1 MAKTIH
7 SDSSAHKKTS
17 SLPSKKPTL
26 TPMMQQ
32 YTKIKQKHPK
42 AILFFRLGD
51 FYEMFGKDA
60 RIASKILQITL
71 TSRDKNK
78 KNAIPLCGIPYH
90 AAEGY
95 IARLIKAG
103 HTVAICEQVEDPKKA
118 VGIVKREVIRVI
130 TPGTV
135 MDSNLLEGKE
145 NNFLGALAL
154 DAGGM
159 GLAFVDNSTG
169 EFLVTEYQGSDWYS
183 KLETEFSRKAPREM
197 IIPKVLSKDSSLQK
211 LWDGLPGIHI
221 EHLEKD
227 IFQNNYARNNLKNH
241 FQVHSLA
248 GLGCEENNLAVLA
261 ASAAI
266 FYLQQTQ
273 KCDLSHLR
281 RMRWYDL
288 NDFMII
294 DAATQQHL
302 ELVFSWQGLKK
313 SGSLLS
319 ILDQTETPMGGRMLK
334 QWLLHPL
341 LTVEDINQRLDS
353 VEHFVTNQ
361 SLRKKFRELLKKVYD
376 LERIS
381 GKIALSSASPLDL
394 ISLKNSLAI
403 LPQLKRLLQKKPPA
417 LVSFLDNSCDNL
429 QDLYQWIDECI
440 ADHPSA
446 TIQDAGVIREGYSS
460 ELDKL
465 RQIAFAGKSWIAQM
479 EHEERQ
485 KTGISSLK
493 VKYNKVFGYYLE
505 VTKANLE
512 AVPDH
517 YIRKQ
522 TIANGERYITAELK
536 DYETKVL
543 TAQEKMLH
551 MEKSLFQGLLDRL
564 STQVSRLQ
572 ETSRSLAALDVL
584 TALAHAASLYHYIKP
599 SVNAGSTIHI
609 IEGRHP
615 VVEQLSKEENFVPN
629 DTHMDCEQNQ
639 LMIITGP
646 NMAGKSTYIR
656 QVALITL
663 IAQIGSFV
671 PANEATIGLVD
682 RIFTRVGA
690 SDNLVK
696 GQSTFM
702 VEMTE
707 AANILNNATNR
718 SLIILDEIGR
728 GTSTFDGMSIAWAVA
743 EYLHSEEIGAKTLF
757 ATHYHEL
764 THLADLLE
772 KAQNYNVLVREWNDE
787 VIFLRRIVAGSTD
800 KSYGIQVARLAGLP
814 SKVIT
819 RSKEILESLEK
830 QDTLSG
836 PSLFENKTHKRKKQ
850 LSLFTSPEDYVIS
863 ELKETDFSK
872 FSSAREALKIVKKWQ
887 KLINNK

>member
-1 MAKTIH
+1 M
-7 SDSSAHKKTS
+7 
-17 SLPSKKPTL
+17 
-26 TPMMQQ
+26 
-32 YTKIKQKHPK
+32 
-42 AILFFRLGD
+42 
-51 FYEMFGKDA
+51 
-60 RIASKILQITL
+60 
-71 TSRDKNK
+71 
-78 KNAIPLCGIPYH
+78 
-90 AAEGY
+90 
-95 IARLIKAG
+95 
-103 HTVAICEQVEDPKKA
+103 
-118 VGIVKREVIRVI
+118 
-130 TPGTV
+130 
-135 MDSNLLEGKE
+135 
-145 NNFLGALAL
+145 
-154 DAGGM
+154 
-159 GLAFVDNSTG
+159 
-169 EFLVTEYQGSDWYS
+169 
-183 KLETEFSRKAPREM
+183 
-197 IIPKVLSKDSSLQK
+197 
-211 LWDGLPGIHI
+211 
-221 EHLEKD
+221 
-227 IFQNNYARNNLKNH
+227 
-241 FQVHSLA
+241 
-248 GLGCEENNLAVLA
+248 
-261 ASAAI
+261 
-266 FYLQQTQ
+266 
-273 KCDLSHLR
+273 
-281 RMRWYDL
+281 
-288 NDFMII
+288 
-294 DAATQQHL
+294 
-302 ELVFSWQGLKK
+302 
-313 SGSLLS
+313 
-319 ILDQTETPMGGRMLK
+319 
-334 QWLLHPL
+334 
-341 LTVEDINQRLDS
+341 
-353 VEHFVTNQ
+353 EHFVTNQ
-361 SLRKKFRELLKKVYD
+361 SLRQKLRELLKKVYD

-381 GKIALSSASPLDL
+381 GKIALSSASPPDL
-394 ISLKNSLAI
+394 ISLKNSLAV
-403 LPQLKRLLQKKPPA
+403 LPQIKKLLQKKPPA
-417 LVSFLDNSCDNL
+417 LVCSLDKSCDNL

-440 ADHPSA
+440 DDHPSA
-446 TIQDAGVIREGYSS
+446 TIQDAGVIREGYSP
-460 ELDKL
+460 ELDEL
-465 RQIAFAGKSWIAQM
+465 RHIAFAGKSWIAQM
-479 EHEERQ
+479 EREERQ

-493 VKYNKVFGYYLE
+493 VKYNKIFGYYLE

-551 MEKSLFQGLLDRL
+551 LEKSLFQELLNRL

-584 TALAHAASLYHYIKP
+584 TGLAHAASLYHYIKP
-599 SVNAGSTIHI
+599 SVNSGSSIHI

-615 VVEQLSKEENFVPN
+615 VVEQLSKDENFVPN
-629 DTHMDCEQNQ
+629 DTHLDCEQNQ

-663 IAQIGSFV
+663 MAQIGSFV

-743 EYLHSEEIGAKTLF
+743 EYLHSEQIGAKTLF

-764 THLADLLE
+764 THLADSLE

-836 PSLFENKTHKRKKQ
+836 PSLFEKKTHTRKKQ
-850 LSLFTSPEDYVIS
+850 LSLFTSPEDYVVS
-863 ELKETDFSK
+863 ELKKTDFSK
-872 FSSAREALKIVKKWQ
+872 FPSSREALKIVKKWQ
-887 KLINNK
+887 KLINNT

>member
-1 MAKTIH
+1 MAKKVK
-7 SDSSAHKKTS
+7 SDSSTQNEN
-17 SLPSKKPTL
+17 PSFPLKEPIL

-32 YTKIKQKHPK
+32 YTQIKQEYPK

-51 FYEMFGKDA
+51 FYEMFGEDA
-60 RIASKILQITL
+60 RIASRILQITL

-78 KNAIPLCGIPYH
+78 KTATPLCGVPYH
-90 AAEGY
+90 AADGY

-103 HTVAICEQVEDPKKA
+103 HTVAVCEQVEDPKKA
-118 VGIVKREVIRVI
+118 TGIVKREVIRVI

-135 MDSNLLEGKE
+135 MDSNLLQGKE
-145 NNFLGALAL
+145 NNFLGALVL
-154 DAGGM
+154 DFSGM

-169 EFLVTEYQGSDWYS
+169 EFWVTEYKGPDWYS

-197 IIPKVLSKDSSLQK
+197 IIPQALSKDGSLQK
-211 LWDGLPGIHI
+211 LWANSSAIHI
-221 EHLEKD
+221 ESLEND
-227 IFQNNYARNNLKNH
+227 IFRNNFARENLQNH

-248 GLGCEENNLAVLA
+248 ALGCEEKDLAVLA

-266 FYLQQTQ
+266 SYLHQTQ

-281 RMRWYDL
+281 RLRWYDL

-294 DAATQQHL
+294 DTATQHHL
-302 ELVFSWQGLKK
+302 ELLYSWQGFKK
-313 SGSLLS
+313 EGSLLS
-319 ILDQTETPMGGRMLK
+319 ILDMTETPMGGRMLK

-353 VEHFVTNQ
+353 VEYFVTNQ
-361 SLRKKFRELLKKVYD
+361 SLRQKLQELLKKVYD
-376 LERIS
+376 MERIS
-381 GKIALSSASPLDL
+381 GKIALFSASPRDL

-403 LPQLKRLLQKKPPA
+403 LPHLKSLFQKKPPV
-417 LVSFLDNSCDNL
+417 LVSSLNTSCHDL
-429 QDLYQWIDECI
+429 QDLYQWIDECLV
-440 ADHPSA
+440 DHPPA
-446 TIQDAGVIREGYSS
+446 TIQEAGLIREGYFS
-460 ELDKL
+460 ELDEL
-465 RQIAFAGKSWIAQM
+465 RHIALAGKSWIAQM
-479 EHEERQ
+479 ENEERK

-493 VKYNKVFGYYLE
+493 VKYNKVFGYYIE
-505 VTKANLE
+505 VTKANLG

-551 MEKSLFQGLLDRL
+551 LEKSLFQELLGRL
-564 STQVSRLQ
+564 CGQVSRLQ
-572 ETSRSLAALDVL
+572 ETSYSLAGLDVLAALAEV
-584 TALAHAASLYHYIKP
+584 ASLYHYVKP
-599 SVNAGSTIHI
+599 TINPGLSIHI

-615 VVEQLSKEENFVPN
+615 VVEQLSKDENFVPN
-629 DTHMDCEQNQ
+629 DTRLDCNQNQ

-663 IAQIGSFV
+663 MAQIGSFV
-671 PANEATIGLVD
+671 PADEASIGLVD

-743 EYLHSEEIGAKTLF
+743 EYLHGEEIGAKTLF

-764 THLADLLE
+764 THLADSLE
-772 KAQNYNVLVREWNDE
+772 KAQNYNVMVREWNDE

-814 SKVIT
+814 SQVIA

-830 QDTLSG
+830 QDTLTG
-836 PSLFENKTHKRKKQ
+836 PALFERKTHKKKRQ
-850 LSLFTSPEDYVIS
+850 LSLFTSPEDYVVS
-863 ELKETDFSK
+863 ELKEMDFSK
-872 FSSAREALKIVKKWQ
+872 FSSSREALKIVKKWQ
-887 KLINNK
+887 KLVKE